1 MTWDQFIGEMENLL
15 EVDTGSLDKSM
26 FLVELSA
33 WNSMAAIGFIA
44 WADRSRGLA
53 VDPQALAD
61 CKSLADLARLA
72 GVKE

>member
-1 MTWDQFIGEMENLL
+1 MIWDQFVGEMENLL
-15 EVDTGSLDKSM
+15 EVETGSLYKGMS
-26 FLVELSA
+26 LLELPA

-72 GVKE
+72 GVEG